1 MSLPN
6 ITSDVCLLSQESS
19 FYLGEDKI
27 EQINFEM
34 FRNTLKIHI
43 LKFINWDL
51 NGFLNV
57 MYTHNSI

>member
-6 ITSDVCLLSQESS
+6 ITSDVYPLSQEK
-19 FYLGEDKI
+19 FILFEGRQI

-43 LKFINWDL
+43 LKFIN
-51 NGFLNV
+51 
-57 MYTHNSI
+57 